1 MINDYKCTCGY
12 VFEDID
18 DKVFKRRGCG
28 KCPECGKEDVIKLF
42 PRPNFKVVNG
52 TPKFYGRG

>member
-18 DKVFKRRGCG
+18 DKVFKRYGCG
-28 KCPECGKEDVIKLF
+28 KCPECGKEDVIRLF

-52 TPKFYGRG
+52 TP